1 MSLGWIG
8 WVVGAFVVFILSAI
22 YQRLYKQQDEVH
34 RGLIRKVISQK
45 KVIRAAKDLEQA
57 SNKALVVMGQAMIKL
72 STSEELSREIET
84 NYNRMNFTVGKF
96 RETMEADRGIKRVQ
110 V

>member
-34 RGLIRKVISQK
+34 RGLIRKVVSQK

-72 STSEELSREIET
+72 SASEELSREIET

>member
-34 RGLIRKVISQK
+34 RGLIRKVVSQK

>member
-1 MSLGWIG
+1 L
-8 WVVGAFVVFILSAI
+8 A
-22 YQRLYKQQDEVH
+22 
-34 RGLIRKVISQK
+34 GLLVRSWCSFFSQK

-72 STSEELSREIET
+72 SASEELSREIET

>member
-34 RGLIRKVISQK
+34 RGLVRKIISQK
-45 KVIRAAKDLEQA
+45 KVIRAAKELERASNQA
-57 SNKALVVMGQAMIKL
+57 SVVMGQAMVKL
-72 STSEELSREIET
+72 STSEELSLAIEDH
-84 NYNRMNFTVGKF
+84 YNSVNH
-96 RETMEADRGIKRVQ
+96 AW
-110 V
+110 

>member
-72 STSEELSREIET
+72 SASEELSREIET

>member
-34 RGLIRKVISQK
+34 RGLVRKIISQK
-45 KVIRAAKDLEQA
+45 KVIRAAKELERASNQA
-57 SNKALVVMGQAMIKL
+57 SVVMGQAMVKL
-72 STSEELSREIET
+72 STSEELSLAIEDH
-84 NYNRMNFTVGKF
+84 YNSVNFRVGKF
-96 RETMEADRGIKRVQ
+96 REAMEADRGIKRIQ